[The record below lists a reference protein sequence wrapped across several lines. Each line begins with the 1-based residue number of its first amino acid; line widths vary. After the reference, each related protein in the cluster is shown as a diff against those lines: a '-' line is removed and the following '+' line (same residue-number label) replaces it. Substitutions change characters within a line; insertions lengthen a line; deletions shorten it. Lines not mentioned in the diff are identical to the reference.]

1 MRHAPREG
9 LSRERII
16 AAALAIMDADG
27 VDGLSM
33 RRLGQALGVDP
44 MAVYYHV
51 PNKGALYD
59 GIVEHLWGSVRLPAM
74 RPGERWPDLL
84 EQIFADFRARLL
96 EHPLAVTLVGTR
108 PAVSAA
114 MLRLVDDSLGR
125 LEAAGLSGW
134 DAMELIDCL
143 SGYVVGKVLA
153 ETASLRGADEVA
165 ASLSAVTA
173 ESHPSLAAVMVS
185 GYGFSPD
192 EEFVRG
198 LQALIAGW
206 R

>member
-1 MRHAPREG
+1 MRPAPREE

-16 AAALAIMDADG
+16 AAALAIVDADG

-33 RRLGQALGVDP
+33 RRLGQSLGVDP

-51 PNKGALYD
+51 PNKGALYE
-59 GIVEHLWGSVRLPAM
+59 GIVEHLWGSVRLPAST
-74 RPGERWPDLL
+74 PGERWTDLL
-84 EQIFADFRARLL
+84 ERIFADFRARLL
-96 EHPLAVTLVGTR
+96 EHPRAVSLVGTR

-114 MLRLVDDSLGR
+114 MLRLVDDALGR
-125 LEAAGLSGW
+125 LEGAGLPGR

-153 ETASLRGADEVA
+153 ETASLRGADEVS
-165 ASLSAVTA
+165 ASLAGVTA
-173 ESHPSLAAVMVS
+173 ESHPWLAAAMAA
-185 GYGFSPD
+185 GYGFSPN

-198 LQALIAGW
+198 LRALIAGW